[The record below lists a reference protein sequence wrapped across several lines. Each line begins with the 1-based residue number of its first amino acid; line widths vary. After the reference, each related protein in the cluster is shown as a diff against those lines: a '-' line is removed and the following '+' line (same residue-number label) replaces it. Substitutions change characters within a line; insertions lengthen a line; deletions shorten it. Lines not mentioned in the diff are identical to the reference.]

1 MGRTPSPRLRHAR
14 QQFQQSVMPD
24 PGRTVK
30 ALPAD
35 DVAALRQGDIDL
47 IAALLV
53 TRTVRAAAALSGTS
67 EATARRRAKD
77 PAFQRVLWQ
86 AKKRDVAETVGALAR
101 RQRRGLLG
109 AGAVGEWWG

>member
-1 MGRTPSPRLRHAR
+1 MQVFHQT
-14 QQFQQSVMPD
+14 VMPD
-24 PGRTVK
+24 PGRAVK
-30 ALPAD
+30 GLPAD

-77 PAFQRVLWQ
+77 PVFQRVLWQ
-86 AKKRDVAETVGALAR
+86 AKKRYLAVTVGALAR
-101 RQRRGLLG
+101 RQRHGVP
-109 AGAVGEWWG
+109 AGAALSGAPHSKAPTTAAEL

>member
-1 MGRTPSPRLRHAR
+1 MGRTPSPQLRHAM
-14 QQFQQSVMPD
+14 QQFQQTVMPD
-24 PGRTVK
+24 PGRAVE

-53 TRTVRAAAALSGTS
+53 TRTVRAAAALSGVS

-77 PAFQRVLWQ
+77 RGFQRMLWQ
-86 AKKRDVAETVGALAR
+86 AKKRYLAVTVGALAR
-101 RQRRGLLG
+101 RPRHGLPVT
-109 AGAVGEWWG
+109 ADW